1 MIVSKSWLVEKF
13 ALSKTSE
20 GDKNLKN
27 LILKTE
33 LLNHLDTEL
42 IGNGGN
48 SRLDIMLDLET
59 GELWADEFYS
69 HEEGSY
75 QDYHDENIICVGKAT
90 NGIVLDDN
98 DNDITLSGD
107 YYNDNYNVDNVLS
120 AIKDLYAEKEEMEI
134 TQENIAKVEKVEVIA
149 KDGSGLPL
157 QHKAVKI
164 TLKDGT
170 EHLRY
175 SAKTSANGLMDYFV
189 KADAFG
195 LTDGVIDFNKKAD
208 NVAGV
213 WVSNMVIKKAS
224 NYTIY

>member
-1 MIVSKSWLVEKF
+1 
-13 ALSKTSE
+13 
-20 GDKNLKN
+20 
-27 LILKTE
+27 
-33 LLNHLDTEL
+33 
-42 IGNGGN
+42 
-48 SRLDIMLDLET
+48 MLDLET

-98 DNDITLSGD
+98 DEEDSGGKCFWNITIYPVEKDYNNPYDNDITLSGD